1 VRFDS
6 QKLVREYVAWVQR
19 QTGGKPNYVPA
30 EINQIAQ
37 LLGQGATDANCRKLG
52 RRLSYL
58 ANWYAREGVVNL
70 SLSNAGAWAELLK
83 AAQFEFWNIRIWC
96 RSYDR
101 LPNKFRADELS
112 ASIIDAGQCG
122 ILCMAL
128 GAWTEA
134 EWMAHRLQ
142 QSRSDGSIGP
152 WTWYHAVPRLVIA
165 LQRRLAGQR
174 DVSDLELGV
183 YKDVFDQWD
192 NQANLRQA
200 LLDAANYHVEN
211 LRDKSNADIAEFT
224 HPPVD
229 IVPAELIA
237 IQRVREK
244 LGLETPSINHPLM
257 QTPFADPPR
266 SLSPEPDEL
275 LGQVLDKVRNH
286 NRGRAQARD

>member
-1 VRFDS
+1 MSFDR
-6 QKLVREYVAWVQR
+6 QNLVREYSAWVQR
-19 QTGGKPNYVPA
+19 QTGGKRNYSPA

-37 LLGQGATDANCRKLG
+37 MLGQTATDADCRKLG

-58 ANWYAREGVVNL
+58 ANWYAREGVANL
-70 SLSNAGAWAELLK
+70 SSSNAGAWAELLK
-83 AAQFEFWNIRIWC
+83 GAQFEFWNIRIRC

-112 ASIIDAGQCG
+112 APIIDAGQCG

-134 EWMAHRLQ
+134 DWMAHRLQ
-142 QSRSDGSIGP
+142 QSRTDGSISP

-165 LQRRLAGQR
+165 LQRLLAGQR

-183 YKDVFDQWD
+183 YRNIFAQWD

-224 HPPVD
+224 HPPMD

-244 LGLETPSINHPLM
+244 LGLETPAIDHPLM
-257 QTPFADPPR
+257 ETPFANPPSNLR
-266 SLSPEPDEL
+266 PEPDEL
-275 LGQVLDKVRNH
+275 LSQVLDKVRTIIP
-286 NRGRAQARD
+286 DL